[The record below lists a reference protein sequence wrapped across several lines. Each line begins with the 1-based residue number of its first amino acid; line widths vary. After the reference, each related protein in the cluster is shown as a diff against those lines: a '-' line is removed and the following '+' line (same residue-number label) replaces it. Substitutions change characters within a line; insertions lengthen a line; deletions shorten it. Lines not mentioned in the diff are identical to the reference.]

1 MDISQLLSEDL
12 ILFDDDIRSKKSL
25 FERLGNALEAT
36 GRVKNA
42 KKIIKAFYKREEEV
56 STGIEDGF
64 GIPHAKSK
72 YVLVPTLCFIHS
84 GKIKEYLGLDGI
96 PIECVFAIV
105 VPQKSSD
112 IHLEILSAL
121 SRKLMDQTFRQ
132 QLKGAKSAAEI
143 MTILKHE

>member
-12 ILFDDDIRSKKSL
+12 ILFDDEIRSKKSL

-84 GKIKEYLGLDGI
+84 GKIKEYLGLDGE
-96 PIECVFAIV
+96 PIECVFSIV
-105 VPQKSSD
+105 VPQKDSD
-112 IHLEILSAL
+112 SHLEILSAL